1 MLFLLNMIHAL
12 FHSHVEQKTAKLC
25 HVSETEKKISCNRIM
40 DLIE

>member
-25 HVSETEKKISCNRIM
+25 HVSETEKKNQLQSHNGSN
-40 DLIE
+40 